1 MLRHQGRQRT
11 FKHNLKLAIL
21 LSATAGIV
29 NVGGFISFA
38 IYTTN
43 VTGHVALF
51 ARELSEGDFRLA
63 RIIALWMALFLMGA
77 FFSNSII
84 YVMDKRAP
92 RFSHTLPLLIEAII
106 LFYVGYVSQN
116 YEYSIERD
124 HFLAGS
130 LLFAMGLQ
138 NAMVSVVSGFVVRT
152 THLTGLFT
160 DLGIELSTLFHSKPR
175 AEKELSKKIILH
187 SSIIVMFIAG
197 GIIGG
202 LLFHYI
208 RHGIFVVAAFILI
221 IALFY
226 DSTQVVFFRLKR
238 KLLK

>member
-1 MLRHQGRQRT
+1 MLRHQGRRRT

-51 ARELSEGDFRLA
+51 AKELSEGNFHFA
-63 RIIALWMALFLMGA
+63 KMIALWMFLFLMGA

-84 YVMDKRAP
+84 YTMGKKVP
-92 RFSHTLPLLIEAII
+92 RFSYSLPLLIEAIV
-106 LFYVGYVSQN
+106 LLCVGYVSRN
-116 YEYSIERD
+116 YAYSIERD

-160 DLGIELSTLFHSKPR
+160 DLGIELSTLFHSKP
-175 AEKELSKKIILH
+175 KEEQELNRKIILH
-187 SSIIVMFIAG
+187 SSIIVMFITG

-202 LLFHYI
+202 ILFQYI
-208 RHGIFVVAAFILI
+208 QHGIFIVAAFILI
-221 IALFY
+221 ITLFY
-226 DSTQVVFFRLKR
+226 DSTQVALFKFKR
-238 KLLK
+238 KLL